1 MERGGVQ
8 GRPLPM
14 IMPRPAATTI
24 FTMKTVPFSPSTVDI
39 QMVSHETPLWAQQQ
53 GRAVVDVVA

>member
-1 MERGGVQ
+1 
-8 GRPLPM
+8 M